1 MRPAPGRV
9 LVKPVE
15 TAETLA
21 GGLIILTE
29 NVREAWTVG
38 QAEVVAVGPPQAC
51 GDEDCERS
59 HEWLFDLMSATRH
72 HPIDPRLKPGSWVL
86 CRPRRFVETGEGYLV
101 NETDIVGVFTAPSD

>member
-9 LVKPVE
+9 LVRPVE
-15 TAETLA
+15 TSESLS
-21 GGLIILTE
+21 GGVIILTE
-29 NVREAWTVG
+29 TTREGWTVG

-51 GDEDCERS
+51 TDEDCARV
-59 HEWLFDLMSATRH
+59 HLAGH
-72 HPIDPRLKPGSWVL
+72 HPIDARLKPGSWVL